1 MVENKSNTKIPL
13 ILGTMTFAAPDAPG
27 SRISD
32 REVVKRLIDCFKS
45 YDGGGTTEQ
54 LLGELNLSE
63 VSLDSKCYPVNPGD
77 HSPERL
83 RDSLDESLKALKV
96 KKIRV
101 FYLHAP
107 DRSVPFETTL
117 EECLSN
123 FAAWEVARVWEICNR
138 NDYVRPTVY
147 QAMYNAITRS
157 IQDELIP
164 CCRALNIRVVVYNP
178 LAGGFF
184 AGKIN
189 KLETEVERGSR
200 FDPDQ
205 RLGRMYR
212 DRYLKQSYFEALDL
226 MNSVLKTHGDLNLL
240 EVGARWLQ
248 HHSVLDSKDGIIFG
262 ASSLDQI
269 EMNCKNS
276 EGGPLPEDVIEA
288 LERSWKL
295 VKAELSFPEIL
306 EKFIYLLFL
315 MLFLFD
321 KLLSVVR
328 LTGDKSIV

>member
-45 YDGGGTTEQ
+45 YGHSELDTARLYGGGTTEQ

-117 EECLSN
+117 EECDKLYKQGKFEQLGLSN

-295 VKAELSFPEIL
+295 VKADCPP
-306 EKFIYLLFL
+306 YW
-315 MLFLFD
+315 
-321 KLLSVVR
+321 R
-328 LTGDKSIV
+328 